1 MSDLVLIADDDR
13 DIVRFVEVNLKLE
26 GFRVATAH
34 DGDDA
39 LAKALSLVPNLVL
52 LDVMMPRMDGYE
64 VCTRLRADGRSAHI
78 PVIMLTAKSLS
89 ADKVLGLTA
98 GADDYII
105 KPFDP
110 MELVERVKSTLRRAR
125 ESQALSALTGLPGGT
140 RIEQE
145 IRNRLQQGVPVAVAS
160 ADLDGFTSFNDRYGH
175 ERGDEVIAL
184 AGQVLRRAAEE
195 AAGAD
200 GFVGHL
206 SGDDFVAVVPA
217 DAAEAFARR
226 ATADFDVRVP
236 GMYDAGDAAAGDV
249 ELPGSPGTPS
259 RAGVVS
265 LSIGLAVAAG
275 QDPGAPLRAA
285 DPAAHRALLAAA
297 AERRDAAKRDRGSS
311 YAIDRSAGM

>member
-39 LAKALSLVPNLVL
+39 LAKALSLAPNLVL

-64 VCTRLRADGRSAHI
+64 VCSRLRADGRSAHI

-110 MELVERVKSTLRRAR
+110 MELVERVKSTLRKAR
-125 ESQALSALTGLPGGT
+125 ESQALSALTGLPGSA
-140 RIEQE
+140 RIEHE
-145 IRNRLQQGVPVAVAS
+145 IRSRLQLGAQVAVAS
-160 ADLDGFTSFNDRYGH
+160 ADLNGFASFNDRYGR
-175 ERGDEVIAL
+175 ERGDQVISL
-184 AGQVLRRAAEE
+184 AGQVLKRAAEE
-195 AAGAD
+195 TAGAD

-206 SGDDFVAVVPA
+206 GGDDFVAVVPA
-217 DAAEAFARR
+217 ASAEEFARR
-226 ATADFDVRVP
+226 ATAAFDVRVP
-236 GMYDAGDAAAGDV
+236 SLYDPEDATAGYV
-249 ELPGSPGTPS
+249 EVHDPYGAPRRTGI
-259 RAGVVS
+259 VS
-265 LSIGLAVAAG
+265 LSIGLAVPPAQSTPQG
-275 QDPGAPLRAA
+275 PQA
-285 DPAAHRALLAAA
+285 DPSGHRALLAAA
-297 AERRDAAKRDRGSS
+297 AERRDAAKHQHGSS
-311 YAIDRSAGM
+311 YDIDRSAGG